1 MKLAHYIHYIYYLLL
16 CLLLSSCG
24 VESILRQA
32 DQSYALGEYHEA
44 AALYKKAYSKT
55 EAKQKDKRAERAFKT
70 AECYRLINMNA
81 KAMAA
86 YRNAIRYNYPDSMM
100 YKHMAD
106 LQLEKG
112 EYKAAIGN
120 YDIYLAWNPTDTT
133 AINGR
138 KACATA
144 PVWKKNPT
152 RYTVKKE
159 TFFNSRRSEYSP
171 V

>member
-1 MKLAHYIHYIYYLLL
+1 MKVSHLHRLSLIVSLLL
-16 CLLLSSCG
+16 LTSCG

-32 DQSYALGEYHEA
+32 DQSYALGEYNEA

-70 AECYRLINMNA
+70 AECYRRINMNA

-86 YRNAIRYNYPDSMM
+86 YRNAIRYNYPDSTM

-112 EYKAAIGN
+112 EYKTALGN
-120 YDIYLAWNPTDTT
+120 YDIYLEFNPTDTT
-133 AINGR
+133 AIR
-138 KACATA
+138 M
-144 PVWKKNPT
+144 
-152 RYTVKKE
+152 
-159 TFFNSRRSEYSP
+159 
-171 V
+171 